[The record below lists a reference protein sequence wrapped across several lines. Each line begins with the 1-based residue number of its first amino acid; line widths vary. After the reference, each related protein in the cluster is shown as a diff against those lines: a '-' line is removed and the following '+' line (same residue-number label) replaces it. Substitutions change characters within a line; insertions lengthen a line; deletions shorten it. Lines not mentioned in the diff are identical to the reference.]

1 MFEAAVW
8 WWLLL
13 EDDTSLFTDLSLYKN
28 MPSQISYPT
37 MCYKINNV
45 VILDPYSNHTLQ

>member
-13 EDDTSLFTDLSLYKN
+13 EDNTSLFTDLSLYKN
-28 MPSQISYPT
+28 MLLYLSLHKSLILL
-37 MCYKINNV
+37 C
-45 VILDPYSNHTLQ
+45 VIK